1 ATALSSSRGLVIGD
15 GRTEPVPLKVPAA
28 VYEYPRV
35 SPDGRLLA
43 IARDDGRA
51 SDIWTFDLS
60 RDSEIQRLTFGGQSR
75 FPIWSADSRRVTFQS
90 AGDRAIWWQPVDG
103 GAAERLTSPAEGEKH
118 TPEAWSP
125 DGTRLLY
132 SVNKEPVNTLW
143 MLTLNG

>member
-1 ATALSSSRGLVIGD
+1 
-15 GRTEPVPLKVPAA
+15 
-28 VYEYPRV
+28 
-35 SPDGRLLA
+35 
-43 IARDDGRA
+43 
-51 SDIWTFDLS
+51 
-60 RDSEIQRLTFGGQSR
+60 
-75 FPIWSADSRRVTFQS
+75 SADSRRVTFQS

-143 MLTLNG
+143 MLTLNGLKTEPVGQIQSLESLSASFSPDGRWIAYAATD